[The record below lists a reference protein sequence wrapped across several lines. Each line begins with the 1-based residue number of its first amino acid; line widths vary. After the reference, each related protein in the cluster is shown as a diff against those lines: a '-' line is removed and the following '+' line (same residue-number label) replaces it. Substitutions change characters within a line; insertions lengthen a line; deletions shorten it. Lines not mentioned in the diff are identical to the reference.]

1 MYSSEKYRER
11 LRKARENNV
20 CPNCGKPMDR
30 DGYYCSIC
38 SSKNTMQKKKRS
50 EQFKEMGLCPKCGKE
65 ELFGNEKLCLECSA
79 KSYGYSMKNRKR
91 NHYNKV
97 HREWERKTYLKMVE
111 QGICTRCRKAKAE
124 YGYKTCRTCRLKLRD
139 FKRMKYGKP
148 NRQERY
154 KDGLCFFCDNPIKA
168 GYKVCE
174 KHYNACV
181 EKARSKNSEES
192 RKKLIKD
199 GILY

>member
-1 MYSSEKYRER
+1 
-11 LRKARENNV
+11 
-20 CPNCGKPMDR
+20 
-30 DGYYCSIC
+30 
-38 SSKNTMQKKKRS
+38 
-50 EQFKEMGLCPKCGKE
+50 
-65 ELFGNEKLCLECSA
+65 
-79 KSYGYSMKNRKR
+79 
-91 NHYNKV
+91 
-97 HREWERKTYLKMVE
+97 MVE
-111 QGICTRCRKAKAE
+111 QGICTRCRKVKAE

-181 EKARSKNSEES
+181 EKARSKNSIEA
-192 RKKLIKD
+192 RTKLIKD